1 MNCPA
6 MPPGG
11 GSGMK
16 FRKPFRPKTRKI
28 TPARYRAIVEAV
40 LITGFSFFG
49 LTAIAWRP
57 TILMSIELMMY
68 TSWRFRFFMTRG
80 FRGTDRVW
88 LIMMKAMRAL
98 TRYAAA
104 DIEETGLGLSDFG
117 VLEVLLH
124 KGPLP
129 VNTIGPIVDL
139 TPGSISIAVDR
150 LVEKGLVS
158 RVESAEDRRVRIVAL
173 TPRGKDLI
181 VSAFRKHSGQMKRVF
196 SELSPE
202 ELRGLEL
209 ALKKIGM
216 RAAALMEE
224 S

>member
-1 MNCPA
+1 
-6 MPPGG
+6 
-11 GSGMK
+11 
-16 FRKPFRPKTRKI
+16 
-28 TPARYRAIVEAV
+28 
-40 LITGFSFFG
+40 
-49 LTAIAWRP
+49 
-57 TILMSIELMMY
+57 
-68 TSWRFRFFMTRG
+68 MTRG
-80 FRGTDRVW
+80 IQGTDHVW
-88 LIMMKAMRAL
+88 LVMMKAMRAL

-150 LVEKGLVS
+150 LFAKGLVT
-158 RVESAEDRRVRIVAL
+158 RVESTEDRRVRIIAL

-181 VSAFRKHSGQMKRVF
+181 VPAFRKHSGQMRRVF

-202 ELRGLEL
+202 ELRCLEV
-209 ALKKIGM
+209 ALKKVGK
-216 RAAALMEE
+216 RASALNGAEGIRDE
-224 S
+224 SNGRP

>member
-1 MNCPA
+1 MIQ
-6 MPPGG
+6 
-11 GSGMK
+11 GSHG
-16 FRKPFRPKTRKI
+16 
-28 TPARYRAIVEAV
+28 
-40 LITGFSFFG
+40 S
-49 LTAIAWRP
+49 
-57 TILMSIELMMY
+57 
-68 TSWRFRFFMTRG
+68 
-80 FRGTDRVW
+80 DHVW
-88 LIMMKAMRAL
+88 LVMIKAMRAL
-98 TRYAAA
+98 TRYAASG
-104 DIEETGLGLSDFG
+104 IEDTGLGDSDFR

-150 LVEKGLVS
+150 LVAKGLVS

-173 TPRGKDLI
+173 TPRGKELI
-181 VSAFRKHSGQMKRVF
+181 ASAFRKHSGQMRKVF

-202 ELRGLEL
+202 ELRGFEM
-209 ALKKIGM
+209 ALKKIGK

>member
-1 MNCPA
+1 MA
-6 MPPGG
+6 YT
-11 GSGMK
+11 
-16 FRKPFRPKTRKI
+16 FR
-28 TPARYRAIVEAV
+28 
-40 LITGFSFFG
+40 
-49 LTAIAWRP
+49 
-57 TILMSIELMMY
+57 
-68 TSWRFRFFMTRG
+68 RFRFLMAQSNQEPEH
-80 FRGTDRVW
+80 VW
-88 LIMMKAMRAL
+88 LVMMKGIVPL

-104 DIEETGLGLSDFG
+104 GIEETGLGDSDFG

-181 VSAFRKHSGQMKRVF
+181 VSAFRKHAGQMRRVF
-196 SELSPE
+196 SELSPD
-202 ELRGLEL
+202 ELRGLEA
-209 ALKKIGM
+209 ALKKIGK
-216 RAAALMEE
+216 RAAALLEQRG
-224 S
+224 

>member
-1 MNCPA
+1 
-6 MPPGG
+6 
-11 GSGMK
+11 
-16 FRKPFRPKTRKI
+16 
-28 TPARYRAIVEAV
+28 
-40 LITGFSFFG
+40 
-49 LTAIAWRP
+49 
-57 TILMSIELMMY
+57 MMY
-68 TSWRFRFFMTRG
+68 TIEGFRFFMTRG
-80 FRGTDRVW
+80 IQGTDHVW
-88 LIMMKAMRAL
+88 LVTMKAMCAL

-104 DIEETGLGLSDFG
+104 GIEETGLGLSDFG

-150 LVEKGLVS
+150 LVAKGLVS
-158 RVESAEDRRVRIVAL
+158 RVESAKDRRVRMVAL

-181 VSAFRKHSGQMKRVF
+181 VPAFRKHSGQMKRVF

-202 ELRGLEL
+202 ELRVLGVCRSEISGS
-209 ALKKIGM
+209 A
-216 RAAALMEE
+216 